1 MEMRAFIAGLLGGIV
16 FFAWGAVAHMV
27 LPIGE
32 MGMGLVTAEDPVIAA
47 LRDNLPG
54 AGVYM
59 VPGLDPAKMSDDAAA
74 KAYAEKSK
82 SNPFAFI
89 VYQPQGRDNTDM
101 GSMLGIQAATDIA
114 SAIVVAWVLSLGALG
129 FGQRVLSSGLLG
141 LFSWLTVSAPYWNWY
156 RFPTDFTVGSL
167 LEQVVGWLIAGV
179 AIAWWLGRGQR

>member
-1 MEMRAFIAGLLGGIV
+1 MA
-16 FFAWGAVAHMV
+16 

-32 MGMGLVTAEDPVIAA
+32 MGMGVAKAEDPVIAA

-54 AGVYM
+54 EGVYM
-59 VPGLDPAKMSDDAAA
+59 VPGLAPEKMADEAAV
-74 KAYAEKSK
+74 KAYSEKAK
-82 SNPFAFI
+82 NNPNAFI
-89 VYQPQGRDNTDM
+89 VYQPVGRDGADM
-101 GSMLGIQAATDIA
+101 GAQLGIQAATDIA

-129 FGQRVLSSGLLG
+129 FGQRVLASGLLG